1 MGLIALPAIPWV
13 LGALGVGA
21 GAHVVAPGRAER
33 ERAVA
38 QGLANL
44 MSRAD
49 DDANSRA
56 APQAITDTCTDC
68 PEPDEC
74 LVGAYDAIKDACR
87 ARGGETHHIIPD
99 MVYRTQAA
107 STPGAKTSPA
117 TRAPGAPTYGQGQS
131 VCLSRPDHRGLGQA
145 SSEGV
150 HPGLEHSL
158 SMLGLSHDPTGTAPM
173 HEIALASTA
182 ALDRA
187 SELSPECRER
197 ARIAATGQAN
207 GPPGPLAPGRTS
219 RHLPSPSAE
228 TVILRGSY

>member
-1 MGLIALPAIPWV
+1 MALIALPAIPWV

-33 ERAVA
+33 ERALA
-38 QGLANL
+38 QGLADL

-56 APQAITDTCTDC
+56 APQAITDTCTTDC

-74 LVGAYDAIKDACR
+74 LVGPYDQIRQACN

-99 MVYRTQAA
+99 MVYRTTTRANTNAA
-107 STPGAKTSPA
+107 N
-117 TRAPGAPTYGQGQS
+117 RAPGAPSYGQGQS

-150 HPGLEHSL
+150 HPGLESAL
-158 SMLGLSHDPTGTAPM
+158 SMEGLSHDPIGTAPM
-173 HEIALASTA
+173 SAIGRESAA
-182 ALDRA
+182 ALNRA
-187 SELSPECRER
+187 SDLSEECRAR
-197 ARIAATGQAN
+197 AQAAAAAQAA
-207 GPPGPLAPGRTS
+207 GPPGPNAPGRTS
-219 RHLPSPSAE
+219 RHLPSPSAQ